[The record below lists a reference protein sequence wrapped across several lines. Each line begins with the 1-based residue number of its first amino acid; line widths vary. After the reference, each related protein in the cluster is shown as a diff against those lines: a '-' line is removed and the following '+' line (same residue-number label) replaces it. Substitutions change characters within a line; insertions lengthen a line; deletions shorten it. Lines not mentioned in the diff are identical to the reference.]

1 MNNFSPGMKAVML
14 PAKEPNVAKRLRRSG
29 TEDNCPSVPLQGKTE
44 TREAKDDSFFTLKK
58 RSSVDMPTIGRV
70 SSLDM
75 IASLILIR

>member
-58 RSSVDMPTIGRV
+58 KSSVDMPTIGRV
-70 SSLDM
+70 SSLDDYYEK
-75 IASLILIR
+75 A